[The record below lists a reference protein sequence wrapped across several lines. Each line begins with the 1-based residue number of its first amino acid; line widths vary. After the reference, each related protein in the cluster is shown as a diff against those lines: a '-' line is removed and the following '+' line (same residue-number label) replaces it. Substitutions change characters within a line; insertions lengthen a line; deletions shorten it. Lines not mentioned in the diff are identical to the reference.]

1 MNHDRVCLFSDGSWC
16 WNYEYSLKGYGHLGD
31 YKEVIL
37 GQGWSNREVSQ
48 MLAEYYQENPHIF
61 E

>member
-1 MNHDRVCLFSDGSWC
+1 MNHDRVCLFIDGSWC
-16 WNYEYSLKGYGHLGD
+16 WNFEYSLKAYGHLGN

-37 GQGWSNREVSQ
+37 GQGWSDREVSQ